1 MPAQDP
7 YRVPERL
14 RARFEQVV
22 QRTDAVA
29 VAHLNDEYADLA
41 RRMAAALARKRPSPL
56 GSGQPRTWAAAI
68 VYAVGWVNFLS
79 DPAQDPHMSTADLA
93 KKCGVG
99 ESTIAAQFRKIR
111 DALDLRRFD
120 PEWTLPG
127 KLADNPLVWL
137 LQVNGLPMDVRHA
150 PREVQEAAFD
160 AGLIPFIPADGAPG
174 SAGSERKQEPGAG
187 ERQQVGARQ
196 TRRGS
201 GSRPAPVGDG
211 GGPGGR
217 VYQIKITLS
226 DVRPAI
232 WRRVLV
238 PEDTTLVGLHRVIQ
252 ASMGWEDYHL
262 WRFEFKGVEYAEPSK
277 EDRGRG
283 TRNARTARLDQ
294 LTGPGGV
301 LLYEYDFGDGWE
313 HRVQVEEVLAAEPGR
328 EYPVYLAG
336 ERAGPP
342 EDSGGPLGYARLL
355 EVLADT
361 SAPEHDDMLDW
372 IGEDFDPE
380 TVDIEEIR
388 FRLALTRPRA
398 NDGGWAPAPGQSLG
412 PGPRNQVESEGGT
425 ASLRHEAEAM
435 LRQAEA
441 FVEQFLAGNPDAD
454 IEELTAALR
463 SAGFDMLP
471 PFDPGMGGL
480 SPGDVQWLL
489 DADWQGAE
497 SAVRLDA
504 TLTVDE
510 LASSRTLYNARLFL
524 EILAAEGQVKA
535 TPKGNLPRVFV
546 SRFRERM
553 KSPKSRWDLPVPGTA
568 NEEDVEP
575 LHITRILLE
584 LAGLVK
590 RRNGLFS
597 LTRTGE
603 KLSAEGRAGELFAT
617 LFRVHFRRF
626 NLEYLDGAP
635 DVPEFQFSIGYTLFR
650 FGHVGGEWSTPYDLA
665 ESIVLPGVGE
675 APPRSPYGDPMPL
688 IVETRF
694 LRPLEGFGLA
704 EVQEQEWVRGA
715 PGPRDLYRRTPL
727 FERFLSFA
735 LPES

>member
-7 YRVPERL
+7 FRVPERL
-14 RARFEQVV
+14 RARFEQIV
-22 QRTDAVA
+22 QRTDAIA
-29 VAHLNDEYADLA
+29 GEHLNSEYADYA

-56 GSGQPRTWAAAI
+56 ESGQPRTWAAAI

-79 DPAQDPHMSTADLA
+79 DPAQDPHLSTADLA
-93 KKCGVG
+93 EKSGVG

-111 DALDLRRFD
+111 NALGLRRFA

-137 LQVNGLPMDVRHA
+137 LTVNGLPMDVRHA

-160 AGLIPFIPADGAPG
+160 AGLIPYIPADGAPG
-174 SAGSERKQEPGAG
+174 SAGSGRKQEPGAG
-187 ERQQVGARQ
+187 
-196 TRRGS
+196 
-201 GSRPAPVGDG
+201 
-211 GGPGGR
+211 GR
-217 VYQIKITLS
+217 VYQLKITLE
-226 DVRPAI
+226 DVRPPI

-238 PEDTTLVGLHRVIQ
+238 PADTTLVGLHRVIQ
-252 ASMGWEDYHL
+252 AAMGWEDYHL
-262 WRFEFKGVEYAEPSK
+262 WRFEVGGVEYAEPSR

-283 TRNARTARLDQ
+283 TRNACKARLNQ

-313 HRVQVEEVLAAEPGR
+313 HRVQVEEVLPAEPGR
-328 EYPVYLAG
+328 EYPAYVAG

-342 EDSGGPLGYARLL
+342 EDSGGPLGYERLL
-355 EVLADT
+355 EVLTDA
-361 SAPEHDDMLDW
+361 SAPEHDDMLEW
-372 IGEDFDPE
+372 VGEDFEPE
-380 TVDIEEIR
+380 MVDVEEIR
-388 FRLALTRPRA
+388 FRLALTRPRESA
-398 NDGGWAPAPGQSLG
+398 GGWASAPGEG
-412 PGPRNQVESEGGT
+412 PGPRAQAVSEGGPV
-425 ASLRHEAEAM
+425 SLHDEAEAM

-463 SAGFDMLP
+463 SAGFDILP
-471 PFDPGMGGL
+471 SFDPGMGGL
-480 SPGDVQWLL
+480 SPTDVQELL
-489 DADWQGAE
+489 DAEWQGAK

-504 TLTVDE
+504 TLTRDE

-524 EILAAEGQVKA
+524 EMLGAEGQVKA

-546 SRFRERM
+546 NRFRERM
-553 KSPKSRWDLPVPGTA
+553 KAPKSRWDLPEPATV

-590 RRNGLFS
+590 RRKGVFS

-603 KLSAEGRAGELFAT
+603 KLSAEGRASELFAT
-617 LFRVHFRRF
+617 LFRAHFRRF

-635 DVPEFQFSIGYTLFR
+635 EVREFQFSIAYTLFR
-650 FGHVGGEWSTPYDLA
+650 FGQVGGEWSTPDDLA

-675 APPRSPYGDPMPL
+675 APTRSPFGDPMPL

-704 EVQEQEWVRGA
+704 EVREPEWA
-715 PGPRDLYRRTPL
+715 PGTPLPKDLYRKTPL
-727 FERFLSFA
+727 FDRFLSFA
-735 LPES
+735 LPQG

>member
-1 MPAQDP
+1 MSAQDP
-7 YRVPERL
+7 FRVPERL

-22 QRTDAVA
+22 ERTDAIA
-29 VAHLNDEYADLA
+29 AAHLNGEYADLA

-56 GSGQPRTWAAAI
+56 ESGQPRTWAAGI

-79 DPAQDPHMSTADLA
+79 DPGQDPHLSTADLA
-93 KKCGVG
+93 EKSGVG

-111 DALDLRRFD
+111 DALDLGRFA

-137 LQVNGLPMDVRHA
+137 LQVNGLPTDVRHA

-174 SAGSERKQEPGAG
+174 SAGSGQKREPGADQ
-187 ERQQVGARQ
+187 RQQVRA
-196 TRRGS
+196 RRGG
-201 GSRPAPVGDG
+201 GSRQAPAGTG

-217 VYQIKITLS
+217 IYQLKITLE

-252 ASMGWEDYHL
+252 AAMGWEDYHL
-262 WRFEFKGVEYAEPSK
+262 WRFEIEGVEYAEPSR

-283 TRNARTARLDQ
+283 TRNARKARLHQ
-294 LTGPGGV
+294 LTGPGDV

-313 HRVQVEEVLAAEPGR
+313 HRVQVEKVLPAEPGR
-328 EYPVYLAG
+328 EYPAYVAG

-342 EDSGGPLGYARLL
+342 EDSGGPLGYVRLL
-355 EVLADT
+355 EVLADP
-361 SAPEHDDMLDW
+361 SAPEHDDMLEW
-372 IGEDFDPE
+372 IGEDFDHE

-388 FRLALTRPRA
+388 SRLALTRPRA
-398 NDGGWAPAPGQSLG
+398 SDSGWAPAPGEGLG
-412 PGPRNQVESEGGT
+412 PGPRAQVGNEGG
-425 ASLRHEAEAM
+425 AVSLRHETEAA

-441 FVEQFLAGNPDAD
+441 FVENFLAGNPDAD

-463 SAGFDMLP
+463 SAGFDVLP
-471 PFDPGMGGL
+471 PYESGMGGL
-480 SPGDVQWLL
+480 SPADVQWLL
-489 DADWQGAE
+489 DGDWQGSE

-504 TLTVDE
+504 TLTGDE
-510 LASSRTLYNARLFL
+510 LESSRTLYNARLFL
-524 EILAAEGQVKA
+524 EMLGAVGQVKA
-535 TPKGNLPRVFV
+535 TPRGNLPRVFV

-553 KSPKSRWDLPVPGTA
+553 KAPKSRWSLPEPGTV

-590 RRNGLFS
+590 RRKGIFS

-603 KLSAEGRAGELFAT
+603 KLSTEGRAGELFAT

-635 DVPEFQFSIGYTLFR
+635 DVPEFQLSIGYTLYR
-650 FGHVGGEWSTPYDLA
+650 FAQVGGEWSTPHDLA
-665 ESIVLPGVGE
+665 GSIVLPGVGE
-675 APPRSPYGDPMPL
+675 GFTRSPLGDPMPL

-704 EVQEQEWVRGA
+704 ELQEQEWAPGA
-715 PGPRDLYRRTPL
+715 PGPRDLYRKTPL
-727 FERFLSFA
+727 FDRFLSFA
-735 LPES
+735 LP